1 MLEEI
6 EWLDFELCGFLLFFE
21 YINVLI
27 LEICEMVIDC
37 VMGLEIDEFEFDD
50 LKWIILMVL
59 FNVLGNENVYIV
71 MEELL
76 YSKE

>member
-1 MLEEI
+1 
-6 EWLDFELCGFLLFFE
+6 
-21 YINVLI
+21 
-27 LEICEMVIDC
+27 MVIDC

>member
-1 MLEEI
+1 M
-6 EWLDFELCGFLLFFE
+6 CGFLLFFE